1 MEIDFSVLGKRISQ
15 RRHELWFKQ
24 CTVAEKAGISNNYL
38 SNIENGKS
46 IPSLQSFSDICI
58 ALSTTP
64 DYFFLGTIRTDDA
77 PKVLIDNLKL
87 CNDEAIEMINDMV
100 PKLDDKS
107 PILMYNTHRKGGLLC

>member
-1 MEIDFSVLGKRISQ
+1 MEIEFSVLGKRISQ
-15 RRHELWFKQ
+15 RRHELRLKQ
-24 CTVAEKAGISNNYL
+24 CAVAEKAGISDNYL

-46 IPSLQSFSDICI
+46 ISSLQSFSDICI

-64 DYFFLGTIRTDDA
+64 DYFLPETIRTDDA